1 MESGGKVK
9 ENSAG
14 GRELEEGGGG
24 GGEVRWGVR
33 LEART
38 SKCSAQCGAH

>member
-1 MESGGKVK
+1 MEVK
-9 ENSAG
+9 ENGAG

-24 GGEVRWGVR
+24 GLVVRQGAR

-38 SKCSAQCGAH
+38 SK